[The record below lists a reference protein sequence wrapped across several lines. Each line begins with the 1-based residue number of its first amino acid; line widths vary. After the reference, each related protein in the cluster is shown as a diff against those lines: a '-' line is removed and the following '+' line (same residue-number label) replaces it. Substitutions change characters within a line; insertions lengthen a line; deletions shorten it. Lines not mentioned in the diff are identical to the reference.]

1 MIKSEKHK
9 GETKMGKKKIIALIS
24 CVMFTIGVISGC
36 ESKTATTSTDA
47 AKQETPAMTLRMA
60 DNQPEGYPTVLGDR
74 EFAKQLEEKTNGRIK
89 VEVYIGGQLGDE
101 NSTTEQVQFGAI
113 DAIRINCSVL
123 AQFNDLVG
131 AVTQPY
137 LFKDKDQMFR
147 ALEGDAG
154 KKLLDSLEA
163 DSKMVGLA
171 WLDAGS
177 RNFYNTK
184 KDVKTPDDL
193 KGLKIRVQ
201 ESKPMLDLVQ
211 ELGASPTPMAYG
223 DVYSALQT
231 GVIDGAENNWPSY
244 LSTNH
249 YEVATHIT
257 IDEHTR
263 VPELIVMSKMT
274 WDKISPDDQKL
285 VVEAAKVGAEVEKT
299 EWLKQEKEAEDKIV
313 AAGKVTI
320 TKLDDKQAFQDKVKS
335 LYDQHPE
342 WKEITDLIINTK

>member
-1 MIKSEKHK
+1 
-9 GETKMGKKKIIALIS
+9 MGKKKIIALIS

>member
-1 MIKSEKHK
+1 MN
-9 GETKMGKKKIIALIS
+9 KKKIIALVS
-24 CVMFTIGVISGC
+24 CVMFTIGVLSGC
-36 ESKTATTSTDA
+36 GNNAATTSADT
-47 AKQETPAMTLRMA
+47 AKETPAMTLRMA

-74 EFAKQLEEKTNGRIK
+74 EFAKQLEAKTNGRIK
-89 VEVYIGGQLGDE
+89 VTVYIGGQLGDE
-101 NSTTEQVQFGAI
+101 NSTSEQVQFGAI
-113 DAIRINCSVL
+113 DAIRTSSSQL
-123 AQFNDLVG
+123 AQFNSLIG
-131 AVTQPY
+131 AVSQPY

-147 ALEGDAG
+147 ALDGPAG
-154 KKLLDSLEA
+154 KKLLDSLAA

-193 KGLKIRVQ
+193 SGLKIRVQ
-201 ESKPMLDLVQ
+201 ESKPMLDLVKA
-211 ELGASPTPMAYG
+211 LGASPTPMAYG

-249 YEVATHIT
+249 YEAATHIT

-263 VPELIVMSKMT
+263 VPELMLMSKMT
-274 WDKISPDDQKL
+274 WDKITPDDQKL
-285 VVEAAKVGAEVEKT
+285 VLEAAKAGADVERA
-299 EWLKQEKEAEDKIV
+299 EWLKQEKEAQDKVV
-313 AAGKVTI
+313 AGGKVTV
-320 TKLDDKQAFQDKVKS
+320 TKLDSNKAFQDKVKS

-342 WKEITDLIINTK
+342 WKEVTDLITNTK

>member
-1 MIKSEKHK
+1 MS
-9 GETKMGKKKIIALIS
+9 KKKIIALIS

-36 ESKTATTSTDA
+36 GNKTATTSTDA

-147 ALEGDAG
+147 ALEGEAG
-154 KKLLDSLEA
+154 KKLLDSLESN
-163 DSKMVGLA
+163 SKMVGLA

-211 ELGASPTPMAYG
+211 ALGASPTPMAYG

-285 VVEAAKVGAEVEKT
+285 VVEAAKAGAEVEKT
-299 EWLKQEKEAEDKIV
+299 EWLKQEKEAEDKIA

>member
-1 MIKSEKHK
+1 MS
-9 GETKMGKKKIIALIS
+9 KKKIIALIS
-24 CVMFTIGVISGC
+24 CVMFAIGVISGC
-36 ESKTATTSTDA
+36 GNKTATTSTDT
-47 AKQETPAMTLRMA
+47 AKQETPAITLRMA

-113 DAIRINCSVL
+113 DAIRTSCSQL
-123 AQFNDLVG
+123 AQFNNLMG
-131 AVTQPY
+131 AVAQPY

-154 KKLLDSLEA
+154 KKLLDSLES

-211 ELGASPTPMAYG
+211 ALGASPTPMAYG

-257 IDEHTR
+257 VDEHTR
-263 VPELIVMSKMT
+263 VPELMVMSKMT
-274 WDKISPDDQKL
+274 WDKISTDDQKL
-285 VVEAAKVGAEVEKT
+285 VVEAAKAGAEVEKT
-299 EWLKQEKEAEDKIV
+299 EWLKQEKEAEDKIS

-342 WKEITDLIINTK
+342 WKEITDLIINKK

>member
-1 MIKSEKHK
+1 MS
-9 GETKMGKKKIIALIS
+9 KKKIIALIS

-36 ESKTATTSTDA
+36 GNKTATTSTDT

-113 DAIRINCSVL
+113 DAIRTSCSQL
-123 AQFNDLVG
+123 AQFNNLMG
-131 AVTQPY
+131 AVAQPY

-154 KKLLDSLEA
+154 KKLIDSLES

-211 ELGASPTPMAYG
+211 ALGASPTPMAYG

-257 IDEHTR
+257 VDEHTR
-263 VPELIVMSKMT
+263 VPELMVMSKMT
-274 WDKISPDDQKL
+274 WDKISTDDQEL
-285 VVEAAKVGAEVEKT
+285 VVEAAKAGAEVEKT
-299 EWLKQEKEAEDKIV
+299 EWLKQEKEAEDKIA

>member
-1 MIKSEKHK
+1 MNKR
-9 GETKMGKKKIIALIS
+9 KIIGLIS

-36 ESKTATTSTDA
+36 GDKAATTSTDA
-47 AKQETPAMTLRMA
+47 AKETPAMTLRMA
-60 DNQPEGYPTVLGDR
+60 DNQPEGYPTVLGDK
-74 EFAKQLEEKTNGRIK
+74 EFAKQLEAKTNGRIK
-89 VEVYIGGQLGDE
+89 VTVYIGGQLGDE

-113 DAIRINCSVL
+113 DAIRTSCSQL
-123 AQFNDLVG
+123 AQFNDQIGSVS
-131 AVTQPY
+131 QPY

-147 ALEGDAG
+147 ALDGPAG

-163 DSKMVGLA
+163 NSKMVGLA
-171 WLDAGS
+171 WLDAGA

-193 KGLKIRVQ
+193 NGLKIRVQ
-201 ESKPMLDLVQ
+201 ESKPMLDLVKS
-211 ELGASPTPMAYG
+211 LGASPTPMAYG

-263 VPELIVMSKMT
+263 VPELMLMSKIT

-285 VVEAAKVGAEVEKT
+285 VLEAAKAGAEVERA
-299 EWLKQEKEAEDKIV
+299 EWLKQEKEAQDKVV
-313 AAGKVTI
+313 AGGKVTV
-320 TKLDDKQAFQDKVKS
+320 TKLDSNKAFQDKVKS

-342 WKEITDLIINTK
+342 WKEVTDLITNTK

>member
-1 MIKSEKHK
+1 MS
-9 GETKMGKKKIIALIS
+9 KKKIIALIS

-36 ESKTATTSTDA
+36 GNKTATTTSTDT

-113 DAIRINCSVL
+113 DAIRTSCSQL
-123 AQFNDLVG
+123 AQFNNLMG
-131 AVTQPY
+131 AVAQPY

-154 KKLLDSLEA
+154 KKLLDSLES

-211 ELGASPTPMAYG
+211 ALGASPTPMAYG

-257 IDEHTR
+257 VDEHTR
-263 VPELIVMSKMT
+263 VPELMVMSKMT
-274 WDKISPDDQKL
+274 WDKISTDDQKL
-285 VVEAAKVGAEVEKT
+285 VVEAAKAGAEVEKT
-299 EWLKQEKEAEDKIV
+299 EWLKQEKEAEDKIA

>member
-1 MIKSEKHK
+1 MYR
-9 GETKMGKKKIIALIS
+9 GVTKMNKKKIIALTS

-36 ESKTATTSTDA
+36 GNKTAATSADT
-47 AKQETPAMTLRMA
+47 AKESSAMTLRMA
-60 DNQPEGYPTVLGDR
+60 DNQPEGYPTVLGDK
-74 EFAKQLEEKTNGRIK
+74 EFAKQLEQKTNGRIK

-113 DAIRINCSVL
+113 DAIRTSCSQL
-123 AQFNDLVG
+123 AQFNDQIG
-131 AVTQPY
+131 AVSQPY

-147 ALEGDAG
+147 ALDGPAG

-163 DSKMVGLA
+163 NSKMVGLA

-211 ELGASPTPMAYG
+211 ALGASPTPMAYG

-263 VPELIVMSKMT
+263 VPELMLMSKMT
-274 WDKISPDDQKL
+274 WDKITPDDQKL
-285 VVEAAKVGAEVEKT
+285 VLEAAKAGAEVERT
-299 EWLKQEKEAEDKIV
+299 EWLKQEKEAQDKV
-313 AAGKVTI
+313 ASKVTI
-320 TKLDDKQAFQDKVKS
+320 TKLDNNKAFQDKVKS

-342 WKEITDLIINTK
+342 WKEVTDLITNTK

>member
-1 MIKSEKHK
+1 MS
-9 GETKMGKKKIIALIS
+9 KKKIIALIS

-36 ESKTATTSTDA
+36 GNKTATTSTDT

-113 DAIRINCSVL
+113 DAIRTSCSQL
-123 AQFNDLVG
+123 AQFNNLMG
-131 AVTQPY
+131 AVAQPY

-154 KKLLDSLEA
+154 KKLLDSLES

-211 ELGASPTPMAYG
+211 ALGASPTPMAYG

-257 IDEHTR
+257 VDEHTR
-263 VPELIVMSKMT
+263 VPELMVMSKMT
-274 WDKISPDDQKL
+274 WDKISTDDQKL
-285 VVEAAKVGAEVEKT
+285 VVEAAKAGAEVEKT
-299 EWLKQEKEAEDKIV
+299 EWLKQEKEAEDKIA